1 MQYLDEGAIRSVLR
15 WDDLISTMKQ
25 ALASFSAGR
34 VIQPVRN
41 MITVEEG
48 RRYFGVM
55 PAVTDTAMGLKAVSF
70 YPANAGTDVPTH
82 SALIMLFRPDT
93 GQPLVVMDG
102 RLITEM
108 RTAAVSAAATK
119 HLASPDSHVLALL
132 GSGVQAKAHLEALST
147 IFQFSD
153 IRVWSRNPDHARRF
167 GEAHGAT
174 PVDAETAVRGADVIV
189 TATNAVEPIL
199 RGEWLKPGS
208 HVNSVGSPRPTW
220 RELDDEAMANVV
232 VVDSREATM
241 KEARDVILSRAAIYA
256 EVGES

>member
-15 WDDLISTMKQ
+15 WDNLISTVEQ
-25 ALASFSAGR
+25 ALASFSSGR

-41 MITVEEG
+41 MITIEEG

-55 PAVTDTAMGLKAVSF
+55 PAVTDNAMGLKAVSF
-70 YPANAGTDVPTH
+70 YPANAGTEVPTR

-93 GQPLVVMDG
+93 GQPLAVMDG

-147 IFQFSD
+147 VFKFSD
-153 IRVWSRNPDHARRF
+153 IRVWSRNPDHARCF
-167 GEAHGAT
+167 AEAHGAT
-174 PVDAETAVRGADVIV
+174 PVDAEIAVRGADVIERRRMRWSPSYA
-189 TATNAVEPIL
+189 AT
-199 RGEWLKPGS
+199 G
-208 HVNSVGSPRPTW
+208 
-220 RELDDEAMANVV
+220 
-232 VVDSREATM
+232 
-241 KEARDVILSRAAIYA
+241 
-256 EVGES
+256 